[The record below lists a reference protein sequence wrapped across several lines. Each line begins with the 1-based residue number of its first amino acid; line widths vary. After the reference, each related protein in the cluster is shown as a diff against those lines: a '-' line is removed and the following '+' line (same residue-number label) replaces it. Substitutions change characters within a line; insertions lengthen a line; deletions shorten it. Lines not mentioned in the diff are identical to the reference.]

1 VCKNGKGI
9 FIRINLGIATAK
21 RIYGTVAPTG
31 SGYTKIYSNRYAF
44 AALTTN
50 GSIKAWG
57 DWDWGGTHTPSGSG
71 YTKIYSTLNAFAA
84 LTADGSINSK
94 MQRINTHNLNFC

>member
-1 VCKNGKGI
+1 M
-9 FIRINLGIATAK
+9 
-21 RIYGTVAPTG
+21 

-57 DWDWGGTHTPSGSG
+57 
-71 YTKIYSTLNAFAA
+71 KIILSTRIIHL
-84 LTADGSINSK
+84 SK

>member
-1 VCKNGKGI
+1 LNDGFYNAPNYVNDQTFAILKADGSITTWGG
-9 FIRINLGIATAK
+9 L
-21 RIYGTVAPTG
+21 IYGTVAPTG

-57 DWDWGGTHTPSGSG
+57 DWDWEG
-71 YTKIYSTLNAFAA
+71 IF
-84 LTADGSINSK
+84 I
-94 MQRINTHNLNFC
+94 RINLGIATAKRCVFATSIRATPRLD